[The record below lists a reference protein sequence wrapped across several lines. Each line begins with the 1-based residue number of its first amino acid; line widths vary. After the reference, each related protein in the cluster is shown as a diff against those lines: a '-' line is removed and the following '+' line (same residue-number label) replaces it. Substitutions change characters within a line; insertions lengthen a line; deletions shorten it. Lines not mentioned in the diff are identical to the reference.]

1 MPKPR
6 QIPRK
11 ATKQDGASRKSKRA
25 RKSQLLVHGAPSVTR
40 SIADAIC
47 IKNGNLYFV
56 TESDGSV
63 PIEGSHGYGL
73 YYHDCRY
80 LNAYRMHIADSNPI
94 VLAAATGAIG
104 TATFELTNPHLEF
117 GDGKQLPSGQVG
129 IAWQRHLD
137 PDGMRLLDSISFKNY
152 SQNDIKFPI
161 TLAFSADFED
171 VFAVRG
177 TGHVKVADAAALGK
191 IAEVTGGKEP
201 RNVIVV
207 QNRIVNVVV

>member
-80 LNAYRMHIADSNPI
+80 LNAGPAEKRFFRQVHFSPVERTLHDFNSKVVPQKHDDRAPRNAFENIIRDGRSAYDSFADDEEIFRGP
-94 VLAAATGAIG
+94 
-104 TATFELTNPHLEF
+104 F
-117 GDGKQLPSGQVG
+117 GDMAVLIKHDRLVEARTLRIRFDECG
-129 IAWQRHLD
+129 IYIRA
-137 PDGMRLLDSISFKNY
+137 
-152 SQNDIKFPI
+152 
-161 TLAFSADFED
+161 
-171 VFAVRG
+171 
-177 TGHVKVADAAALGK
+177 
-191 IAEVTGGKEP
+191 
-201 RNVIVV
+201 
-207 QNRIVNVVV
+207 